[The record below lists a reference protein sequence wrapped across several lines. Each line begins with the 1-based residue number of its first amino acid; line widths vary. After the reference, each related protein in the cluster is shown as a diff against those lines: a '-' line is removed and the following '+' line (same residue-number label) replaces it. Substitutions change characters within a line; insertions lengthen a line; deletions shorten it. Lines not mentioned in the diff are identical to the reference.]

1 MAVRNCG
8 DAARGSRRFSGNW
21 GPIGRIAILDRI
33 EYEYEYE
40 YRDAEYEYG
49 KMHEKCI
56 ASDFVVL
63 VLVLSETVLV
73 LDGCSKLRR
82 CRSWIEAV
90 RGNLPTYSS
99 LAFFLASR

>member
-8 DAARGSRRFSGNW
+8 DADRGSRRFIGNW

-33 EYEYEYE
+33 EYEYEY
-40 YRDAEYEYG
+40 RDAEYEYG
-49 KMHEKCI
+49 KKQEQCI

-63 VLVLSETVLV
+63 VIVLSETVLV
-73 LDGCSKLRR
+73 LDGCSKLQR

-90 RGNLPTYSS
+90 RGNSPTYSS